1 MGAQRN
7 KCLNLEKPLIVTDN
21 GYYNQ
26 KNMMELALRNVKF
39 PTLVDPNI
47 VWVRETVDAL
57 RATLAGMSG
66 TCPFDPSICGATSL
80 RMHRFSLERRRS
92 RNAKVAGE
100 KETIQRRLYAHVY
113 YSPDNEA
120 RKELAFRKCLLELKA
135 KIEEGETEFTKSAQ
149 KKNRQVPDLFQER
162 ARGTAEG
169 RIQRQSHCRSKEVL
183 RLFRPRQQSYY
194 GHIYRT

>member
-1 MGAQRN
+1 
-7 KCLNLEKPLIVTDN
+7 
-21 GYYNQ
+21 
-26 KNMMELALRNVKF
+26 MMEFALRNVKF

-57 RATLAGMSG
+57 RATLAGMSS

-80 RMHRFSLERRRS
+80 RMHRFSRERRRS
-92 RNAKVAGE
+92 RNGKVAGE

-120 RKELAFRKCLLELKA
+120 KKELAFRKGLLELKA
-135 KIEEGETEFTKSAQ
+135 QIEEGETEFAKSAQ
-149 KKNRQVPDLFQER
+149 KKIDKYLICSRKG
-162 ARGTAEG
+162 RGTAEG

-183 RLFRPRQQSYY
+183 RLFRPRQQSDY
-194 GHIYRT
+194 GHIYRA

>member
-1 MGAQRN
+1 
-7 KCLNLEKPLIVTDN
+7 
-21 GYYNQ
+21 
-26 KNMMELALRNVKF
+26 MEFVLRNVKF

-80 RMHRFSLERRRS
+80 RMHRFSRERRRS
-92 RNAKVAGE
+92 RNGKVAGE

-120 RKELAFRKCLLELKA
+120 RKNSPFARACL
-135 KIEEGETEFTKSAQ
+135 
-149 KKNRQVPDLFQER
+149 N
-162 ARGTAEG
+162 
-169 RIQRQSHCRSKEVL
+169 
-183 RLFRPRQQSYY
+183 
-194 GHIYRT
+194 